1 MILVIAP
8 TTVRRRAG
16 RAGNPLHAANSNCG
30 AHRSDALPLRA
41 LPCGCPLDFVQ
52 RARFPTRRCRQA
64 FRRDMR
70 RGGVA
75 EFFAKIR
82 GAHIPS
88 SLQIRDLSLRL
99 SNAAHHFCVPRFR
112 YVTGESEGMNA

>member
-1 MILVIAP
+1 MPYLYVLYR
-8 TTVRRRAG
+8 T
-16 RAGNPLHAANSNCG
+16 AARLISY
-30 AHRSDALPLRA
+30 SEP
-41 LPCGCPLDFVQ
+41 DFQ
-52 RARFPTRRCRQA
+52 H
-64 FRRDMR
+64 
-70 RGGVA
+70 GGVA
-75 EFFAKIR
+75 KLFAKIR